1 MVKVVRRLP
10 SPRGAALLP
19 QFTSIGAL
27 IGALRPA
34 APVYALFPNR
44 FQRAAATFLTGFP
57 GETMYAVKANPA
69 PAVLDH
75 LHQAGIRHFDT
86 ASLREVELIKR
97 RYPGAT
103 CYFMAPV
110 RPYGAAGAAF
120 HHYGLRDFALDSEEE
135 LSRVLEETGLK
146 GTPRARELTLYV
158 RLAAPSDGAAI
169 ELSSKFGTTVAE
181 GADLLKRI
189 AAEGATPALT
199 FHVGSLCLKPAAF
212 EKALALCAE
221 TIRQSGVSI
230 AAIDVGGG
238 FPAPYPGQAMP
249 PMGEFFAAIASMR
262 SRLPVAEDCHLRC
275 EPGRALVAEG
285 MSVITQVMLR
295 RERELYLND
304 GIYGSLDELSLPNWN
319 VDYPLDVYA
328 AQGEGD
334 PQQREAKRVPFL
346 AWGPTC
352 DTLDKLP
359 RPLMLPEDIATG
371 DWVVFGMMG
380 AYSCALRTGFN
391 GFYPDQFADVIEG
404 A

>member
-1 MVKVVRRLP
+1 MRRLP

-34 APVYALFPNR
+34 SPVYALFPNR
-44 FQRAAATFLTGFP
+44 FRRSVATFLNGFP

-69 PAVLDH
+69 LPVLDH
-75 LHQAGIRHFDT
+75 LTAAGIRHFDT

-97 RYPGAT
+97 RYPAAT

-110 RPYGAAGAAF
+110 RPHGAAGAAF
-120 HHYGLRDFALDSEEE
+120 HTFGIRDFALDSEEE
-135 LSRVLEETGLK
+135 LLRILEETGLK
-146 GTPRARELTLYV
+146 GSPRARELVLYV

-169 ELSSKFGTTVAE
+169 ELSSKFGTTVEE
-181 GADLLKRI
+181 GAALLTRI
-189 AAEGATPALT
+189 AEEGAAPALT

-212 EKALALCAE
+212 EKALELCAE
-221 TIRQSGVSI
+221 TIRQSGVTL

-238 FPAPYPGQAMP
+238 FPAPYPGQNMP
-249 PMGEFFAAIASMR
+249 PMADFFAAIGAMR
-262 SRLPVAEDCHLRC
+262 ARLPIPAACALRC

-285 MSVITQVMLR
+285 LSVVTQVMLR

-319 VDYPLDVYA
+319 VDYPLDVFA
-328 AQGEGD
+328 ARAGGAL
-334 PQQREAKRVPFL
+334 QQLDAKRVPFL
-346 AWGPTC
+346 TWGPTC

-359 RPLMLPEDIATG
+359 RPLMLPEDVRSG

-391 GFYPDQFADVIEG
+391 GFYPDQFADVVED